1 MIRSHA
7 PTMIIA
13 TASAMTASLINA
25 ICFRDIMEAR
35 RFGSTPGC
43 LDFYDPDVVSAP
55 LFNGQADTFRSVFQ
69 IPEVTT
75 LLHSLEQ
82 RLVRIGGGP
91 SVLIDISWI
100 DAEPPDCYNPH
111 ALIGLRAHSGR
122 CPSVFFADQVP
133 LSETGLIIVSA
144 LV

>member
-1 MIRSHA
+1 
-7 PTMIIA
+7 MIIA
-13 TASAMTASLINA
+13 TASAMTASLVNA
-25 ICFRDIMEAR
+25 ICFRDIMEAL

-55 LFNGQADTFRSVFQ
+55 LLNGQADTFQ
-69 IPEVTT
+69 IPEAGT

-82 RLVRIGGGP
+82 RLVRIGDGP
-91 SVLIDISWI
+91 SALIDISWI

-111 ALIGLRAHSGR
+111 ALIGLRTHSGR
-122 CPSVFFADQVP
+122 CPSVFFADEVP

>member
-1 MIRSHA
+1 VIRSHA

-25 ICFRDIMEAR
+25 ICFRDIMEVR

-55 LFNGQADTFRSVFQ
+55 LFDTFRSVFQ
-69 IPEVTT
+69 IPEAGT

-82 RLVRIGGGP
+82 RLVRIGDGP
-91 SVLIDISWI
+91 SALIDISWI
-100 DAEPPDCYNPH
+100 DAEPLLQSPCLD
-111 ALIGLRAHSGR
+111 R
-122 CPSVFFADQVP
+122 PSR
-133 LSETGLIIVSA
+133 S
-144 LV
+144 

>member
-13 TASAMTASLINA
+13 TASAMNASPINA
-25 ICFRDIMEAR
+25 IRFRDIMKAR
-35 RFGSTPGC
+35 RLGSTPGC

-55 LFNGQADTFRSVFQ
+55 LLNGQADTFRSVFQ
-69 IPEVTT
+69 IPEAGT

-82 RLVRIGGGP
+82 RLVRIGDGP
-91 SVLIDISWI
+91 SALIDISWI
-100 DAEPPDCYNPH
+100 DAESPHYYNPH
-111 ALIGLRAHSGR
+111 ALIGLRDHSGR
-122 CPSVFFADQVP
+122 GLSVFFADEVP
-133 LSETGLIIVSA
+133 LPETGLIIVSA